1 MIIARYIV
9 STLVAVGVTLG
20 LFYLM
25 YDLIKVTEPK
35 IDEDAKTRVIDFVRL
50 KRDETTNVKERQLPD
65 KPPPPDEP
73 PPPPDM
79 SKSKPDYASA
89 GGMKISMNFGNTGGI
104 KGGVDLGAPPSDRD
118 AMSLLIAT
126 SELVYPNRARSAG
139 KEGFA
144 DVEFT
149 VSRTGAVINPHVIG
163 EDPEGWGF
171 GDAAVKTILK
181 WRYQPKI
188 ENGEPVE
195 RPGLRF
201 RITFKLSNK

>member
-1 MIIARYIV
+1 MIIARYLI
-9 STLVAVGVTLG
+9 STALAVCVTLG
-20 LFYLM
+20 LFYIM
-25 YDLIKVTEPK
+25 YSLVEVTEPT
-35 IDEDAKTRVIDFVRL
+35 IDENASTRVIDFVRL
-50 KRDETTNVKERQLPD
+50 KRDETTNTKERKLPD
-65 KPPPPDEP
+65 KPPPPDQP

-79 SKSKPDYASA
+79 SKSKPDYASN
-89 GGMKISMNFGNTGGI
+89 GIKVNMNFGGPGGL
-104 KGGVDLGAPPSDRD
+104 KGDIDIGAAPSDRD

-139 KEGFA
+139 KEGYA

-149 VSRTGAVINPHVIG
+149 VSRTGAVVDPRVLS

-171 GDAAVKTILK
+171 GNAAVKTILK
-181 WRYQPKI
+181 WRYQPKL

-201 RITFKLSNK
+201 RITFKLANK